1 LVAIACGDPAT
12 FKDHN
17 MSVDNSLSLP
27 ELNNRIAIL
36 QNNIRQLV
44 QQAAGSA
51 GARDEERISD
61 RIAQQNEELEKLTKE
76 RDALLKK

>member
-1 LVAIACGDPAT
+1 
-12 FKDHN
+12 
-17 MSVDNSLSLP
+17 MSNDNSPSLP